1 MYWSVFRKPLRS
13 LCLLGGCGM
22 RPRVAE
28 AESGGGLLCGKF
40 GRGFDNCAKWIAH
53 LAGIFTV
60 GVVDAPQLVSQF
72 QSRGCAHAD
81 SSAQLGFG
89 LVYLLHKMRA
99 QSV

>member
-1 MYWSVFRKPLRS
+1 MHWSDFWKPLRS
-13 LCLLGGCGM
+13 LRLFSGYGM
-22 RPRVAE
+22 RPGVVE
-28 AESGGGLLCGKF
+28 AESGSGVLGGRF
-40 GRGFDNCAKWIAH
+40 GGGFDNRAKWIAH

-60 GVVDAPQLVSQF
+60 PVVDAPQLVSRF

-81 SSAQLGFG
+81 SSAQAGFG